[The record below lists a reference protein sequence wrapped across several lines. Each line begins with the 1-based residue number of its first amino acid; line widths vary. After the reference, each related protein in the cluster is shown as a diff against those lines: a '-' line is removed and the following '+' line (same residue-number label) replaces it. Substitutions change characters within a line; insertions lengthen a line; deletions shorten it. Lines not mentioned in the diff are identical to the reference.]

1 MTEKHRRL
9 FFFLMFGLVFYL
21 VGASFVQSFVTYPAW
36 KLVGAG
42 EFQAYYRELSP
53 RIVRVMVLPGVVEI
67 LLTFVLLKF
76 PPGDLPRWPIVL
88 ALALNVVRFASTAIN
103 QSGVQ
108 AQLGADGLPQN
119 AIDALI
125 RSDYLTQAASVARAL
140 LYVWMMSR
148 VIHEPLPRAS

>member
-1 MTEKHRRL
+1 MTENHRRL
-9 FFFLMFGLVFYL
+9 FFFAMFGLVFYL

-36 KLVGAG
+36 KAVGAS

-67 LLTFVLLKF
+67 LLTFVLLRF
-76 PPGDLPRWPIVL
+76 PPGNLPRWPIVL
-88 ALALNVVRFASTAIN
+88 ALVLNVVRFVSTAIN
-103 QSGVQ
+103 QSGVR
-108 AQLGADGLPQN
+108 AQLGAEGLPLS

-125 RSDYLTQAASVARAL
+125 RRDYLTQAASVARAS

-148 VIHEPLPRAS
+148 VIHQPPPHAS